1 MLFLQ
6 YVVATTWI
14 FRKINHGKQ
23 YGNIIVFNSA
33 EIQIN
38 VFYVKRIKGAPKW
51 HFKYYSFAVII
62 LFNAG
67 LCQFA
72 FFPYSFRKLVLH
84 LSVFSVFSVCVSNL
98 MRSLRLQC
106 LEFVKLRAFR
116 AYVPYVPMRLT
127 CLRAFVPHIT
137 TCLRALNYYVPTC
150 PRVCVPTFP
159 YFSLAYV

>member
-14 FRKINHGKQ
+14 FRKINYGKQ
-23 YGNIIVFNSA
+23 YGNIIVFNFA

-38 VFYVKRIKGAPKW
+38 AFYIKRIKGAPKW
-51 HFKYYSFAVII
+51 HFKYYSFAVVI

-67 LCQFA
+67 LCQSA

-84 LSVFSVFSVCVSNL
+84 LSVFSVFSVCVSNS

-106 LEFVKLRAFR
+106 LEFAKLRGFR

-150 PRVCVPTFP
+150 LRVYVPTFP
-159 YFSLAYV
+159 HFSRAYV